1 MEYSLSQ
8 TSLEQ
13 VSTEARGCTES
24 LRAPPLTLTLTV
36 LAACLPVCQIF
47 NNFASKQKAE
57 TGVARGIIAH

>member
-1 MEYSLSQ
+1 
-8 TSLEQ
+8 
-13 VSTEARGCTES
+13 
-24 LRAPPLTLTLTV
+24 V